1 MDLDG
6 SDGGGGYDSIL
17 PFAIPHSDDAGD
29 VTTPAATA
37 GASGSS
43 RDLAGP
49 AALFGA
55 SDFGQFDLH
64 LLAQPQPPVPPPLP
78 LSAAADSPPSP
89 ALLRAG
95 TATTAVYA
103 VGPAATRGPAT
114 PRIGSNLR
122 HTYADIEHASPAF
135 SSTDASGEADHG
147 EIGTGGHY
155 VSAEGSRYDEDDDD
169 DDDDDEAPPD
179 IMIEMNPLL
188 AAQRARRGAPA
199 PRGGLSSP
207 ARRFDVPS
215 LLPGRGQ
222 SAVERPSATAPA
234 PSSSGRRV
242 LFNGAPT
249 PNPGS
254 VPRERHGNA
263 ELRRQKIASMKLW
276 NDAENFDELLCQD
289 MMDTLD
295 WNDVVAKLIRV
306 RSTGNEDPDVQN
318 SRSEKLDTFAIANR
332 IMRKDNYLIGL
343 FNKDLL
349 DLKLPYLGNRQIL
362 VSFIAG
368 AFAAAL
374 AAVTIIDKD
383 ILVGFEISPGGSVL
397 FYITVFGGILAVKN
411 EFAILFDVKIVVF
424 LQEIFSVL
432 YSPIILYYSLPRCS
446 EDIIDFFRDFT
457 LQADSVG
464 YVCSFAAFNLR
475 SHGNP
480 MYGAPSAAADH
491 HLMSKEGKMEQSFLF
506 FKTNNPQWEPGADGN
521 QYLQTLNRASR
532 IVPLPDGSP
541 PLEGSHFR
549 TRRFNNRASFPEPA
563 VRPVN
568 ELVLA
573 ASEYDMDDRG
583 LRLIGL
589 LDAVYQAQARSGR

>member
-1 MDLDG
+1 
-6 SDGGGGYDSIL
+6 
-17 PFAIPHSDDAGD
+17 
-29 VTTPAATA
+29 
-37 GASGSS
+37 
-43 RDLAGP
+43 
-49 AALFGA
+49 
-55 SDFGQFDLH
+55 
-64 LLAQPQPPVPPPLP
+64 
-78 LSAAADSPPSP
+78 
-89 ALLRAG
+89 
-95 TATTAVYA
+95 
-103 VGPAATRGPAT
+103 
-114 PRIGSNLR
+114 
-122 HTYADIEHASPAF
+122 
-135 SSTDASGEADHG
+135 
-147 EIGTGGHY
+147 
-155 VSAEGSRYDEDDDD
+155 
-169 DDDDDEAPPD
+169 
-179 IMIEMNPLL
+179 
-188 AAQRARRGAPA
+188 
-199 PRGGLSSP
+199 
-207 ARRFDVPS
+207 
-215 LLPGRGQ
+215 
-222 SAVERPSATAPA
+222 
-234 PSSSGRRV
+234 
-242 LFNGAPT
+242 
-249 PNPGS
+249 
-254 VPRERHGNA
+254 
-263 ELRRQKIASMKLW
+263 
-276 NDAENFDELLCQD
+276 

-306 RSTGNEDPDVQN
+306 RSSGNEDPDVQN

-349 DLKLPYLGNRQIL
+349 DLKLPYLGNRQMLTKIL
-362 VSFIAG
+362 EWNLYFCIISYVFDEKGRMRKRFLKANSRRLNKSHVNATKYMDQFPKRRIVILARFVSFIAG

-397 FYITVFGGILAVKN
+397 FYITVFGGILAVSRSLTPSENQVLEPENIIREVAEDTHYLPEKWRPKLHTEEVKN
-411 EFAILFDVKIVVF
+411 EFAILFDIKIVVF

-446 EDIIDFFRDFT
+446 EDIIDFFREFT

-491 HLMSKEGKMEQSFLF
+491 LMSKEGKMEQSFLY

-549 TRRFNNRASFPEPA
+549 MRRFNNRASFPEPA

-568 ELVLA
+568 ESVLA
-573 ASEYDMDDRG
+573 ASEYDVDDRG

-589 LDAVYQAQARSGR
+589 LDAVYQAQARFGR